1 MAQCNECIHENL
13 CYSNCD
19 NGYDI
24 DDGTCCHCTSVT
36 CPEYIECGYFKPKS
50 RFVELPCA
58 VGDTVYTNNSLSGF
72 YLRAKNRPYPAEV
85 VFIGLNEEY
94 GFFNVDIMNL
104 GCMLQFN
111 FSDIGK
117 TVFLTRE
124 AAENALKEMGMDGD

>member
-1 MAQCNECIHENL
+1 MAQCNECIHFDVCKELDDNAHIVPRDWDDTELLIYEGAEN
-13 CYSNCD
+13 C
-19 NGYDI
+19 
-24 DDGTCCHCTSVT
+24 
-36 CPEYIECGYFKPKS
+36 EFFKPKS

-104 GCMLQFN
+104 SCMLQFN